1 MNDPNIDKE
10 LRRQNDRMI
19 DAGIWFLR
27 LVIFGNLV
35 ILLLL
40 IITG

>member
-1 MNDPNIDKE
+1 MNDPDLDKE

-19 DAGIWFLR
+19 DGGIWFLR

-40 IITG
+40 IIAG